1 MTATRALMTIGPLPN
16 FGAQVDILGLQPEAA
31 GDIAWWRDD
40 FAGQDLA
47 SMLRRIQGSPV
58 KEHGIALPGE
68 PVAISLWVNPVGP
81 RNGTT
86 LWVRSV
92 DANGVFRFHELGL
105 LNFEGYRRM
114 EARINAKTIGV
125 EYPLRVVGIV
135 MTQTESI
142 NDDGRTLIIDDLGA
156 VSASGQETIVDDFE
170 SAFRWEAIRTA
181 TRDRDTAQQVRQAAH
196 SGSGA
201 AAFAFLTGT
210 GVPIRGMYVADPNIP
225 VPALAS
231 RYFMERTGLKLGGEV
246 ELVFGKLLMPVTIQ
260 GVVDYFPTM
269 YNNDAGYII
278 VNQEHLFYY
287 AGMTSERATQST
299 PTEAWLTLT
308 KEPQARAEAQAAFLD
323 RYGIPAGQIVDSQAI
338 LEEIRTDPV
347 VRAGGSGI
355 LLVALIAA
363 FAILAIGFALTLY
376 LGGQARTVEVSVMR
390 AVGISP
396 RQLLTMI
403 SLEYLLIAAIGL
415 IIGTV
420 AGLRISE
427 TMLSFL
433 NVTSDGSKVIPG
445 FALVTRWDT
454 VAIAFAAVGLAFLA
468 GVLAL
473 AGYFLRLPVSRV
485 IRLTR

>member
-1 MTATRALMTIGPLPN
+1 M
-16 FGAQVDILGLQPEAA
+16 
-31 GDIAWWRDD
+31 
-40 FAGQDLA
+40 
-47 SMLRRIQGSPV
+47 
-58 KEHGIALPGE
+58 
-68 PVAISLWVNPVGP
+68 
-81 RNGTT
+81 
-86 LWVRSV
+86 SV
-92 DANGVFRFHELGL
+92 
-105 LNFEGYRRM
+105 
-114 EARINAKTIGV
+114 
-125 EYPLRVVGIV
+125 
-135 MTQTESI
+135 S
-142 NDDGRTLIIDDLGA
+142 
-156 VSASGQETIVDDFE
+156 
-170 SAFRWEAIRTA
+170 
-181 TRDRDTAQQVRQAAH
+181 
-196 SGSGA
+196 
-201 AAFAFLTGT
+201 
-210 GVPIRGMYVADPNIP
+210 DPNIP

-231 RYFMERTGLKLGGEV
+231 SYFMERTGLKIGGEV

-278 VNQEHLFYY
+278 VNQDHLFYY

-308 KEPQARAEAQAAFLD
+308 KDPQAREEAQAAFLD
-323 RYGIPAGQIVDSQAI
+323 RYGIPAGQIIDSQLI

-363 FAILAIGFALTLY
+363 FAILALGFALTLY

-403 SLEYLLIAAIGL
+403 SLEYLMIAAIGL
-415 IIGTV
+415 IIGTI

-427 TMLSFL
+427 TMLGFL
-433 NVTSDGSKVIPG
+433 NVTDDGSKVIPG

-454 VAIAFAAVGLAFLA
+454 VAIAFGAVGVAFLA

-473 AGYFLRLPVSRV
+473 AVYFLRLPVSRV

>member
-1 MTATRALMTIGPLPN
+1 
-16 FGAQVDILGLQPEAA
+16 
-31 GDIAWWRDD
+31 
-40 FAGQDLA
+40 
-47 SMLRRIQGSPV
+47 
-58 KEHGIALPGE
+58 
-68 PVAISLWVNPVGP
+68 
-81 RNGTT
+81 GTT
-86 LWVRSV
+86 LWLRTV
-92 DANGVFRFHELGL
+92 DARGVFRFHEFGL
-105 LNFEGYRRM
+105 LNFNGYRRM
-114 EARINAKTIGV
+114 EARLNAQALGAV
-125 EYPLRVVGIV
+125 YPLSVVGIF
-135 MTQTESI
+135 MTQTESV
-142 NDDGRTLIIDDLGA
+142 NEDSRTLIIDDLGV
-156 VSASGQETIVDDFE
+156 VSASGQETIIDDFE
-170 SAFRWEAIRTA
+170 SAFRWEVVRTA
-181 TRDRDTAQQVRQAAH
+181 TRDRDTLTHVNQNAH
-196 SGSGA
+196 SGNGA

-210 GVPIRGMYVADPNIP
+210 GVPIRGMSVSDPNIP

-231 RYFMERTGLKLGGEV
+231 SYFMERTGLKIGGEV

-278 VNQEHLFYY
+278 VNQDHLFYY

-308 KEPQARAEAQAAFLD
+308 KDPQARGEAQAAFLD
-323 RYGIPAGQIVDSQAI
+323 RYGIPAGQIIDSQLI

-363 FAILAIGFALTLY
+363 FAILALGFALTLY

-403 SLEYLLIAAIGL
+403 SLEYLMIAAIGL
-415 IIGTV
+415 IIGTI

-427 TMLSFL
+427 TMLGFL
-433 NVTSDGSKVIPG
+433 NVTDDGSKVIPG

-454 VAIAFAAVGLAFLA
+454 VAIAFGAVGVAFLA

-473 AGYFLRLPVSRV
+473 AVYFLRLPVSRV